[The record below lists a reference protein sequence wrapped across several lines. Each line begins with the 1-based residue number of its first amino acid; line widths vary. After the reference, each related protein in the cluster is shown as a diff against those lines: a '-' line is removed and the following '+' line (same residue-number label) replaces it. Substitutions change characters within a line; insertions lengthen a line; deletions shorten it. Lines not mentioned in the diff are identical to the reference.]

1 MSDDDASTPR
11 NPFEGMP
18 FFADMM
24 RAMSAQGPLNWD
36 LATQFAALGAKGDDP
51 DPDPSPS
58 DRIEWN
64 RLADIA
70 DMRVR
75 ETVASPATDA
85 PARPEV
91 LTVTR
96 AGWAH
101 RTLVDMR
108 PVFNE
113 LAAALS
119 RGPATDIDEPADPMA
134 AMLGSLTSMIAPAMI
149 GMSIGSMV
157 GALARHAFGQ
167 YDLPLPRPTSRDLLV
182 VDSSVTQFADDWS
195 IARDDLRMWV
205 LVHELASHAVL
216 ATRSATEG
224 LAASVTAHVAA
235 FRPDPS
241 AILDRLGDLDPTD
254 PSALARAQEVLSD
267 PMVVLGALRSPDQER
282 LAPVLDAR
290 VAALQGY
297 VDWVVDTVSA
307 KLLGE
312 SSPIAEAV
320 RRRRLEYG
328 TDAMLIERLLGVTMS
343 RAQLQRGRT
352 FIDGVLERDGA
363 ASLSRMLIDPENLPT
378 PNEVEAPGLWLAR
391 LEMR

>member
-1 MSDDDASTPR
+1 MSDDESVPR

-36 LATQFAALGAKGDDP
+36 LAVQFASLGARGDDP
-51 DPDPSPS
+51 DPDPTPT

-75 ETVASPATDA
+75 ETIGAAVDDSRRT
-85 PARPEV
+85 PEV

-96 AGWAH
+96 AAWAH
-101 RTLVDMR
+101 RTLTDMR

-119 RGPATDIDEPADPMA
+119 RTPGDAAPDPNDPLA
-134 AMLGSLTSMIAPAMI
+134 AMLGNLTSMIAPAMI

-167 YDLPLPRPTSRDLLV
+167 YDLPLPRPSSRELLV
-182 VDSSVTQFADDWS
+182 VDSSVSRFADEWS

-216 ATRSATEG
+216 ATPAAVDG
-224 LAASVTAHVAA
+224 LSASVSAHVAA

-241 AILDRLGDLDPTD
+241 AILERLGDLDPTD
-254 PSALARAQEVLSD
+254 PSALARAQEALSD
-267 PMVVLGALRSPDQER
+267 PMVVLGAIRSPEQER

-297 VDWVVDTVSA
+297 VDWVVDSVSA
-307 KLLGE
+307 RLLGT

-328 TDAMLIERLLGVTMS
+328 NDATLIERLLGLTLS
-343 RAQLQRGRT
+343 RAQLQRGRA

-363 ASLSRMLIDPENLPT
+363 TSLARMLTDPENLPT
-378 PNEVEAPGLWLAR
+378 PNEVDAPGLWLAR
-391 LEMR
+391 LEVQ

>member
-1 MSDDDASTPR
+1 MSDDDSVPR

-24 RAMSAQGPLNWD
+24 RAMAAQGPLNWD
-36 LATQFAALGAKGDDP
+36 LATQFAALGARGDDP
-51 DPDPSPS
+51 DPDPSPT
-58 DRIEWN
+58 DRLEWN
-64 RLADIA
+64 RLAEIA

-75 ETVASPATDA
+75 DTIGAAVDDSPRT
-85 PARPEV
+85 PEV

-96 AGWAH
+96 AAWAH
-101 RTLVDMR
+101 RTLGDMR
-108 PVFNE
+108 PVFND

-119 RGPATDIDEPADPMA
+119 RGPAAGSAEPDDPMS
-134 AMLGSLTSMIAPAMI
+134 AMLGNLTSMIAPAMI

-167 YDLPLPRPTSRDLLV
+167 YDLPLPRPSSRELLV
-182 VDSSVTQFADDWS
+182 IDSSVSRFADEWS

-205 LVHELASHAVL
+205 LVHELASHSVL
-216 ATRSATEG
+216 ATPAAVEG
-224 LAASVTAHVAA
+224 LSASVSAHVAA

-241 AILDRLGDLDPTD
+241 AILERLGDLDPTD
-254 PSALARAQEVLSD
+254 PSALARAQETLSD
-267 PMVVLGALRSPDQER
+267 PMVVLGALRSPEQER
-282 LAPVLDAR
+282 LAPILDAR

-307 KLLGE
+307 RLLGS

-328 TDAMLIERLLGVTMS
+328 NDATLIERLLGLTLS
-343 RAQLQRGRT
+343 RAQLHRGRA
-352 FIDGVLERDGA
+352 FIDGVVERDGESA
-363 ASLSRMLIDPENLPT
+363 LTLMLNDPESLPT
-378 PNEVEAPGLWLAR
+378 PNEVDAPGLWLAR
-391 LEMR
+391 LEVQ